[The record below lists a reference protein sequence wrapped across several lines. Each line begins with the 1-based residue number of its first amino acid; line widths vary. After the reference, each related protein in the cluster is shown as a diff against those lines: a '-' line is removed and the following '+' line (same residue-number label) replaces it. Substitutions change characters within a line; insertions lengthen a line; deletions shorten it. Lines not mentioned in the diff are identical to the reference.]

1 MLTIAHLTDT
11 HFGNRPG
18 VADRNRRVAES
29 VARIAPDVVVVTGDV
44 ADHGHPDEY
53 AEARAVLG
61 GLPAPVLWGTGNHD
75 VREPFA
81 EAFAESFSGVPTG
94 APINAAHD
102 VGGARFLMIDSLVPA
117 PPGERI
123 DHGELGQAT
132 LDWLDAELASSLL
145 PTFVCWHHPPR
156 PVGVPWIDKIL
167 LHDPD
172 ALERVLAS
180 HSHVVASLVG
190 HVHMAASSTFARRP
204 LLVGGGVSSTIP
216 LESEDLPKLWLD
228 APPTY
233 AIHLLGDDGRLTTQ
247 WRSL

>member
-1 MLTIAHLTDT
+1 VLTIAHLTDT

-44 ADHGHPDEY
+44 ADHGRAEEY
-53 AEARAVLG
+53 AEALDVYAD
-61 GLPAPVLWGTGNHD
+61 LPAPVLWGTGNHD

-81 EAFAESFSGVPTG
+81 EAFFGLPTG
-94 APINAAHD
+94 EPLNAEYD
-102 VGGARFLMIDSLVPA
+102 VAGVRFLMLDSLVPA

-123 DHGELGQAT
+123 DHGELAQPT

-156 PVGVPWIDKIL
+156 PVGVPWMDSIL
-167 LHDPD
+167 LRDPD
-172 ALERVLAS
+172 ALERVLAA

-190 HVHMAASSTFARRP
+190 HVHMAVSTTFAGRP

-216 LESEDLPKLWLD
+216 LEGEDLPRIWLD

-233 AIHLLGDDGRLTTQ
+233 AIHLLDVHDGNRVLTTH
-247 WRSL
+247 WRAL